1 MIMVVS
7 KWEIKLHSNG
17 FHFLEKENPMY
28 SVSTHT
34 YEQEKGEEDGPRLF
48 SLVTLEVRIIT
59 FFNHFYYE
67 C

>member
-1 MIMVVS
+1 
-7 KWEIKLHSNG
+7 
-17 FHFLEKENPMY
+17 MY